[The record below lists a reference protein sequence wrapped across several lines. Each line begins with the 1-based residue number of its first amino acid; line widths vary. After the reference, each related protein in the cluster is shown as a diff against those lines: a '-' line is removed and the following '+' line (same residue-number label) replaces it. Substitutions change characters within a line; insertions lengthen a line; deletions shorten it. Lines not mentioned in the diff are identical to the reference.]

1 MDGPDTGIQVS
12 NRDEPPRDE
21 TKEFLTTFGKAL
33 LTAILGLA
41 ALVALGMTVCGLL
54 LSLGGP
60 RGSVAIVLCSGVVL
74 IALIYAIYWLWR

>member
-1 MDGPDTGIQVS
+1 MS

-33 LTAILGLA
+33 LTVILGLV
-41 ALVALGMTVCGLL
+41 ALVVLGITVCGLL
-54 LSLGGP
+54 LSLSGP
-60 RGSVAIVLCSGVVL
+60 RGAGAIVLFSGVVL

>member
-1 MDGPDTGIQVS
+1 MS
-12 NRDEPPRDE
+12 NRDEPPRDQ

-33 LTAILGLA
+33 LTVILGLA

-60 RGSVAIVLCSGVVL
+60 RGAGVVVLFSGVVL
-74 IALIYAIYWLWR
+74 IALIYAIYWLWH